1 MLRAMLASLA
11 ILSVASFELVSQS
24 FEGTMTMTTS
34 TPGVPS
40 PKLAFIKM
48 GLDVDGTLKFGTSMH
63 IVMDMPQ
70 YNTPIEINASA
81 IFDAT
86 TKRYTMYSESWF
98 YDATTSSSP
107 LPNPN
112 PTATCKFI
120 EIATLPAPEDFAK
133 CINDIT
139 APFQPIASED
149 GLQKYELK
157 MSIPEAN
164 STVSEDIYTDKDFV
178 IKKFSFEE
186 INLPNNPTM
195 RTHTEVIDMNAKAG
209 APDASFFMVPKEWG
223 ECTEESMSPLQMSM
237 MLKGFMHCIG
247 QGKQKPF
254 VMV

>member
-34 TPGVPS
+34 TPGVLF
-40 PKLAFIKM
+40 PKPATIKM
-48 GLDVDGTLKFGTSMH
+48 GLDMDGTLKFGTSTH

-70 YNTPIEINASA
+70 YNTTTETKSSA

-86 TKRYTMYSESWF
+86 TKRYTMYSEII
-98 YDATTSSSP
+98 TKSSSA

-112 PTATCKFI
+112 PPATCKYI
-120 EIATLPAPEDFAK
+120 EIATLPAPVDFAK

-139 APFQPIASED
+139 APFQPIGSED

-164 STVSEDIYTDKDFV
+164 STVSEDIYADKDFV
-178 IKKFSFEE
+178 IKKFSSDTE
-186 INLPNNPTM
+186 INFLNDPTM

-223 ECTEESMSPLQMSM
+223 ECTEETMPPLPMSISRP
-237 MLKGFMHCIG
+237 MLKAFLHCIG